1 MRTIILPVKAT
12 RHYED
17 NNITSKILYNTMA
30 CYTII
35 HLFVTQYMMVTLK
48 AK

>member
-1 MRTIILPVKAT
+1 MRTIILPVNT

-17 NNITSKILYNTMA
+17 NNITSTIHNTMA